1 MKPAR
6 VAAWSLAALA
16 LAGARMKRARIA
28 AWSVAALVLAAV
40 FAAYQRPD
48 LAVDLANRI
57 WACF

>member
-1 MKPAR
+1 MKPLR
-6 VAAWSLAALA
+6 VAAWS
-16 LAGARMKRARIA
+16 
-28 AWSVAALVLAAV
+28 SVAVVLAAV